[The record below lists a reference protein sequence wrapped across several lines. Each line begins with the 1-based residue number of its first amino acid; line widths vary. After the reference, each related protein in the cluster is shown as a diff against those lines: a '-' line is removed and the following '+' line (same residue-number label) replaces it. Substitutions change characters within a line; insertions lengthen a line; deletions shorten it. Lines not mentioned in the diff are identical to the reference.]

1 VIWQDRRPMSRDL
14 KRDPSCALC
23 ASLGTA
29 QPLYEDDLWHVR
41 PIDPPFGVA
50 GWLLLVTQRHC
61 PGPAHFDDEE
71 ARNFG
76 LALRHFEAV
85 LERVSGALRI
95 YTAALG
101 ESQKH
106 LHCHMVPRYA
116 TMPKD
121 ALGWGVFDLQRA
133 AAAGEVSVDS
143 AEAARVHEA
152 FAAALRQDPPPRT
165 RSA

>member
-1 VIWQDRRPMSRDL
+1 MSRDL

-101 ESQKH
+101 EMYPH
-106 LHCHMVPRYA
+106 FHAHMVPRTA
-116 TMPKD
+116 SMPQG
-121 ALGWGVFDLQRA
+121 ARGWSVFDLQRA
-133 AAAGEVSVDS
+133 AAAGEVNIDPAEVARIS
-143 AEAARVHEA
+143 AAYAD
-152 FAAALRQDPPPRT
+152 ALRG
-165 RSA
+165 